1 MKSLRRSLQAFTLIE
16 LLVVI
21 SIIAI
26 LASLSL
32 PAIGGAL
39 TRAQMGTALSNLRQ
53 VHIATTQAALDAFT
67 TGSTNMGWPGDVA
80 SISSGST
87 LSAMLISNKFLQP
100 SDAAK
105 VFSAGQ
111 IKPSQVATNATSVPA
126 EGIAFNFTKVTESD
140 AGTSLFGF
148 TKNYTYGQDLG
159 DGNTNIPFKADGF
172 VIMRK
177 GGDGQVF
184 KGAQGDETNLI
195 GALPS
200 DATILAP

>member
-1 MKSLRRSLQAFTLIE
+1 MKNIKRSLQAFTLIE

-53 VHIATTQAALDAFT
+53 VHIATTTASLDAFT
-67 TGSTNMGWPGDVA
+67 TGSTNFGWPGNVA
-80 SISSGST
+80 SVSSGST

-100 SDAAK
+100 GDAAK
-105 VFSAGQ
+105 VFAAGE
-111 IKPSQVATNATSVPA
+111 IKPSQVATNATEVPA
-126 EGIAFNFTKVTESD
+126 AGIAFRFTKVTESD
-140 AGTSLFGF
+140 PGTTVFGF
-148 TKNYTYGQDLG
+148 TKNYTYGENLE
-159 DGNTNIPFKADGF
+159 DGSTNLPFRSAGF
-172 VIMRK
+172 VVMRK

-184 KGAQGDETNLI
+184 KPSQGTETNLI
-195 GALPS
+195 GALPT
-200 DATILAP
+200 DQTILEP